1 MNHVKGAANKKD
13 ALWSS
18 RVKPLVDNHV
28 KPILGIRR
36 GERGVAAVALLFAVA
51 LNALL
56 IYKYFGIL
64 TPGGTQGYYSIFMKR
79 FQVSGFD
86 ASSCIALS
94 CEDIYFNTFRHPLFF
109 TILWPFYWL
118 NQWLMSITGINCA
131 IFIMATM
138 QVVSAVYSVIFA
150 YRIFTDI
157 LGLARTEA
165 RSLTLLLFSF
175 AYIML
180 SMMVPDHF
188 AVSMFMLVTCLY
200 VCGKAI
206 QKGKQLAIWQT
217 WVIFIITA
225 GTTLSNGVP
234 VCCAAPCVAV
244 AFRAVGGLAAG
255 SSLRHKTISAGCL

>member
-13 ALWSS
+13 ALWRS
-18 RVKPLVDNHV
+18 RVKLLVDNHV

-36 GERGVAAVALLFAVA
+36 TERGVAAVALLFAVA

-94 CEDIYFNTFRHPLFF
+94 CEDIYFNSFRHPLFF

-131 IFIMATM
+131 IFIMATL
-138 QVVSAVYSVIFA
+138 QVVSAV
-150 YRIFTDI
+150 
-157 LGLARTEA
+157 
-165 RSLTLLLFSF
+165 
-175 AYIML
+175 
-180 SMMVPDHF
+180 
-188 AVSMFMLVTCLY
+188 
-200 VCGKAI
+200 
-206 QKGKQLAIWQT
+206 
-217 WVIFIITA
+217 
-225 GTTLSNGVP
+225 
-234 VCCAAPCVAV
+234 
-244 AFRAVGGLAAG
+244 
-255 SSLRHKTISAGCL
+255 